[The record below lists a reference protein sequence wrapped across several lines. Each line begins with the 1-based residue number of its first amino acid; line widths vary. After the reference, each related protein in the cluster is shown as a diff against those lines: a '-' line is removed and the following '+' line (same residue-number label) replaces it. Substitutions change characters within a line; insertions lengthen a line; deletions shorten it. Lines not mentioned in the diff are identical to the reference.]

1 MLIEA
6 RAKMVRELDSETRWN
21 ASGRDAGVIVVGLS
35 RGTFPILRAWQQ

>member
-21 ASGRDAGVIVVGLS
+21 ASDETVTRV
-35 RGTFPILRAWQQ
+35 F